1 MSLRFILHGR
11 YLKFRVV
18 VHPAHGSR
26 CEGGFL
32 WAIRCIQSL
41 QNQFYSLEMTLL
53 PVPDRKIVI
62 FNSVQTKAG
71 HSRLSSEDP
80 ICELTEWNT
89 LNKIKSDKLI
99 KTWGACSSP
108 VSVCCGPAVTKE
120 APCRLGAI
128 FVFVVVLSSQKA
140 ACIGEYKLTLSK
152 SRSVGM
158 FKKKRKGK
166 WRIRKHSNRH

>member
-32 WAIRCIQSL
+32 WAVRCIQSL

-53 PVPDRKIVI
+53 PVPDRKIVT
-62 FNSVQTKAG
+62 FNNVRTKTG
-71 HSRLSSEDP
+71 HSSLSSEDP

-108 VSVCCGPAVTKE
+108 VSVCCGPAVAKE
-120 APCRLGAI
+120 TPCRLGGI

-152 SRSVGM
+152 SR
-158 FKKKRKGK
+158 FKPA
-166 WRIRKHSNRH
+166 WNV